1 MTNEF
6 KGFEYNILGCPIRLK
21 DGESDFDTAK
31 LAVDMVNNEIEAL
44 KLKSPNLSNTDIA
57 VLTALK
63 LASEKVQVD
72 DEFKASL
79 GTLKTGIKEA
89 ISFLETST
97 SENSNT

>member
-21 DGESDFDTAK
+21 DGESDFETAR
-31 LAVDMVNNEIEAL
+31 LAVEMVNKEIESL

-63 LASEKVQVD
+63 LASDKVHVD
-72 DEFKASL
+72 DEFKTSL
-79 GTLKTGIKEA
+79 LTLSLKHHQRQ
-89 ISFLETST
+89 F
-97 SENSNT
+97 N